1 MAKKKGAQAQGDT
14 LPMPGSSLIICRNK
28 HWRYISSF
36 HGPWLQLPPEILD
49 SLAHQNYTMPAP
61 RLVDPAVFYDVV
73 KIRKAV
79 DEAAQDSVRAS
90 TGISNTAMNGR
101 MDYFGAGGGPGS
113 QLSKERI
120 FKIRQKAVKLLSK
133 AFTLDEVAASV
144 ATMQATSTVEDVGQH
159 VLKREPHSTDAKY
172 VHFFHE
178 KIPSRAMEHYTPL
191 DPLNEIILSLPME
204 HQAPPLRTR
213 ALVQIFKQQWEGAA
227 QDLTYALRIV
237 EELES
242 SHKPNK
248 QELELA
254 SKMREEQDAW
264 NKGHRDWRSVPH
276 LKEEEQPK
284 SLKQQLLFN
293 RAGVYLTIA
302 CQSVHPALDGL
313 KEYQAA
319 QERGETTVADA
330 KAQAARLEAR
340 KRVKV
345 NAKKAMKDYLSFLSH
360 FDYTPGLPFEIT
372 NEIMRRVYDLANGN
386 KTQTPLPKNRLVELD
401 HEGKEVGWDGEE
413 ANGNGQLIKHQKPK
427 PEPFERGEDG
437 WPRFPSPRI
446 HPASALFA
454 EKPPAD
460 VPPFPN
466 EKTTNAMLN
475 NETINEAFGSREAVT
490 YHPLL
495 TDALHSL
502 LLSHALVQ
510 TSPTE
515 LLRHAHNAARLAR
528 IADGYP
534 IFQAARSP
542 ARADWIE
549 VLRRANNWLGL
560 VVPWQKLCAPAPLPE
575 AAGGWAK
582 DSGSGIIS
590 KRRERK
596 EETAEQKRERIK
608 QESIIDALSDDRV
621 VDEESFQK
629 AVRARERRAMEDEQG
644 ISGPLKD
651 KDTPALPDTSSASSS
666 SPATPKVSANG
677 SGHST
682 DVEQPLPQPKRWA
695 QDENG
700 KEYPIST
707 DRAEAIARWIKEA
720 PLSMGGKKKKRRPAA
735 KKPASAAANGV
746 GTAAHGVGNL
756 AVGGDEDEEGPD

>member
-1 MAKKKGAQAQGDT
+1 MRPLKRLLVSFVLTG
-14 LPMPGSSLIICRNK
+14 PCR

-49 SLAHQNYTMPAP
+49 SLAHQNYNMPAP

-90 TGISNTAMNGR
+90 TGISNTAMTGR

-133 AFTLDEVAASV
+133 AFATDEVAASV

-159 VLKREPHSTDAKY
+159 VLKREPNNVDAKY

-191 DPLNEIILSLPME
+191 DPLNEIISALPLE
-204 HQAPPLRTR
+204 QQAPPLRTR
-213 ALVQIFKQQWEGAA
+213 ALVQIFKQQWEGAVL
-227 QDLTYALRIV
+227 DLTAALRISD
-237 EELES
+237 ELKRM
-242 SHKPNK
+242 HKPN
-248 QELELA
+248 QQQLELA
-254 SKMREEQDAW
+254 SRMRKEQEDW
-264 NKGHRDWRSVPH
+264 NKGFKDWRSVPQ
-276 LKEEEQPK
+276 LKEEDQPK
-284 SLKQQLLFN
+284 SLEQQLYFN
-293 RAGVYLTIA
+293 RGGVYLTLA
-302 CQSVHPALDGL
+302 CQSVHAALDGL
-313 KEYQAA
+313 KEYQEKQA
-319 QERGETTVADA
+319 RGETTAADEKGHA
-330 KAQAARLEAR
+330 IRLEAR
-340 KRVKV
+340 KKVKTY
-345 NAKKAMKDYLSFLSH
+345 AKRALKDYTSFLSH
-360 FDYTPGLPFEIT
+360 FDYTPGLPFEVT

-386 KTQTPLPKNRLVELD
+386 KTQTPLPKTRLIELD
-401 HEGKEVGWDGEE
+401 EEGREAESNGTE
-413 ANGNGQLIKHQKPK
+413 ANGDNGSSMVKHQKSK

-437 WPRFPSPRI
+437 WPRFPSPKI

-454 EKPPAD
+454 ERAPAD
-460 VPPFPN
+460 VPPFPS
-466 EKTTNAMLN
+466 EKTVNAMLN

-502 LLSHALVQ
+502 LLSHALLQ

-560 VVPWQKLCAPAPLPE
+560 SVPWQKLCAPAPLPE

-582 DSGSGIIS
+582 ETGSGALA

-596 EETAEQKRERIK
+596 EETPEQKRERIK

-621 VDEESFQK
+621 VDEDSFQK
-629 AVRARERRAMEDEQG
+629 AVRARERRAIEDEQG
-644 ISGPLKD
+644 LSGPLKD
-651 KDTPALPDTSSASSS
+651 KDHLETSSP
-666 SPATPKVSANG
+666 SPSTP
-677 SGHST
+677 SG
-682 DVEQPLPQPKRWA
+682 EEMPQPKRWA

-707 DRAEAIARWIKEA
+707 DRAESIARWIKEA
-720 PLSMGGKKKKRRPAA
+720 PLSMGGKKKKRPAA
-735 KKPASAAANGV
+735 KKKPSSSTNGVHAATEGAAAMNI
-746 GTAAHGVGNL
+746 ADDQA
-756 AVGGDEDEEGPD
+756 EEEGLD

>member
-1 MAKKKGAQAQGDT
+1 MAPAECGRERK
-14 LPMPGSSLIICRNK
+14 SLTHNACR

-90 TGISNTAMNGR
+90 TGISNTAMTGR
-101 MDYFGAGGGPGS
+101 MDYFGSGGGPGS

-120 FKIRQKAVKLLSK
+120 FKVRQKAVKLLSK
-133 AFTLDEVAASV
+133 AFVLDEVAASV

-159 VLKREPHSTDAKY
+159 VLKREPNNVEAKY

-191 DPLNEIILSLPME
+191 DPLNEIISSLPLE
-204 HQAPPLRTR
+204 QQAPPLRTR
-213 ALVQIFKQQWEGAA
+213 ALVQIFKQQWDGAA
-227 QDLTYALRIV
+227 SDLTAALRIA
-237 EELES
+237 EELKRM
-242 SHKPNK
+242 HKPN
-248 QELELA
+248 QQQLELA

-264 NKGHRDWRSVPH
+264 NKGYRDWRSVPQ
-276 LKEEEQPK
+276 LKEEDQPK
-284 SLKQQLLFN
+284 SLEQQLLFN
-293 RAGVYLTIA
+293 RGGVFLTIA
-302 CQSVHPALDGL
+302 CQSVHAALDGL

-319 QERGETTVADA
+319 QARGETNGVDA
-330 KAQAARLEAR
+330 KAHAARLEAR
-340 KRVKV
+340 KKVKTY
-345 NAKKAMKDYLSFLSH
+345 AKRALKDYTGFLSH

-386 KTQTPLPKNRLVELD
+386 KTQTPLPKNRLIELD
-401 HEGKEVGWDGEE
+401 NEGEE
-413 ANGNGQLIKHQKPK
+413 VNGHGGETNGHSASAIVKHEKAK

-437 WPRFPSPRI
+437 WPRFPSPKI

-460 VPPFPN
+460 LPAFPN
-466 EKTTNAMLN
+466 EKTTQAMLN
-475 NETINEAFGSREAVT
+475 NETIHEAFGSREAVT

-502 LLSHALVQ
+502 LLAHALVQ

-560 VVPWQKLCAPAPLPE
+560 SVPWQKLCAPAPLPE

-582 DSGSGIIS
+582 DTGSGALA
-590 KRRERK
+590 KRREKK
-596 EETAEQKRERIK
+596 EETPEQKRERIK

-629 AVRARERRAMEDEQG
+629 AVRARERRALEDEQG

-651 KDTPALPDTSSASSS
+651 KDASPKNAHVEDVKESPVKETPGKDSSASPSVSS
-666 SPATPKVSANG
+666 SADGDAN
-677 SGHST
+677 
-682 DVEQPLPQPKRWA
+682 LPQPKRWA

-720 PLSMGGKKKKRRPAA
+720 PLSMGGKKKKPTR
-735 KKPASAAANGV
+735 KKKTVNGV
-746 GTAAHGVGNL
+746 HTATERVSEMNL
-756 AVGGDEDEEGPD
+756 GEEQGDEEGPD

>member
-1 MAKKKGAQAQGDT
+1 MAKKKSAKEAAQPDAG
-14 LPMPGSSLIICRNK
+14 PPGSSLIICRNK

-79 DEAAQDSVRAS
+79 DEASQDSVRAS

-144 ATMQATSTVEDVGQH
+144 ATMQATSTVEDVASH
-159 VLKREPHSTDAKY
+159 VLKREPNGPDAKY

-178 KIPSRAMEHYTPL
+178 KIPSRAMEQHTPL
-191 DPLNEIILSLPME
+191 DPLNEIISSLPAE
-204 HQAPPLRTR
+204 QQAAPLRTR
-213 ALVQIFKQQWEGAA
+213 ALVQIFKHQWDGAA
-227 QDLTYALRIV
+227 IDLTWALRIV
-237 EELES
+237 EDLKRQ
-242 SHKPNK
+242 HQPN
-248 QELELA
+248 QQQLELA
-254 SKMREEQDAW
+254 SKMREEQEAW
-264 NKGHRDWRSVPH
+264 QKGNRDWRSVPH
-276 LKEEEQPK
+276 LKEEQQPK
-284 SLKQQLLFN
+284 SLEMQLLFN
-293 RAGVYLTIA
+293 RAGVYLTMA

-319 QERGETTVADA
+319 QEKGETNGVHA
-330 KAQAARLEAR
+330 KAHAARLEAR
-340 KRVKV
+340 KKVKGY
-345 NAKKAMKDYLSFLSH
+345 AKRALKDYTAFLAH

-386 KTQTPLPKNRLVELD
+386 KRETPLPKNRLIELNGD
-401 HEGKEVGWDGEE
+401 DEEVAGSSDDEKG
-413 ANGNGQLIKHQKPK
+413 ASSGAVQKYQKPK
-427 PEPFERGEDG
+427 LDPFERGEDG
-437 WPRFPSPRI
+437 WPRFPSPKI
-446 HPASALFA
+446 HPSSALFA

-460 VPPFPN
+460 LPPFPTS
-466 EKTTNAMLN
+466 ETEEAMCN
-475 NETINEAFGSREAVT
+475 NETIHEAFGSREAVT

-502 LLSHALVQ
+502 LLAHALLQ

-560 VVPWQKLCAPAPLPE
+560 SVPWQKLCAPAPLPE

-582 DSGSGIIS
+582 ETGSGALA
-590 KRRERK
+590 KRQQRRK
-596 EETAEQKRERIK
+596 EDETPEQKRERIK

-651 KDTPALPDTSSASSS
+651 KDAESKSPSEASSS
-666 SPATPKVSANG
+666 NG
-677 SGHST
+677 
-682 DVEQPLPQPKRWA
+682 DAPPPPKRWA

-707 DRAEAIARWIKEA
+707 DRAAAIARWIKES
-720 PLSMGGKKKKRRPAA
+720 PLSMGGKKKKRPARRRPA
-735 KKPASAAANGV
+735 G
-746 GTAAHGVGNL
+746 AHGVHDAADGV
-756 AVGGDEDEEGPD
+756 AEMSVADQGEDEDGPD